1 MAWFDTT
8 PLGRI
13 ISRFSDDVDNV
24 DSSLSSDTVAVL
36 ENIISSF
43 GPLIVIAILF
53 PIFFVPCV
61 LVIPAFVY
69 CGVLFVRSGRELRRH
84 RNIAQSAAAAY
95 FTEMLGGISIVTSF
109 KLERKILM
117 HFHSLLDPISQ
128 IDFHIMCMQRWIRL
142 YPGIVSNLLALFA
155 GVIVVY
161 SRFDRHPSMAG
172 FVMLYSLRFARIG
185 PNMVR
190 RMHHVEES
198 MISVERLNHYMYEIE
213 TEPGVV
219 DADDNTAAAGS
230 QWRLSGG
237 AIEFRNV
244 VFRYRPELEPV
255 LHGVSFSITAGEM
268 VGVVG
273 RTGASKSTLVQ
284 VLTRLY
290 HIGAQD
296 RHEGSDGSGSGV
308 FIDGVDT
315 ATVGLREL
323 RASIAVIPQDPV
335 LFHGTVRSNL
345 DPL

>member
-1 MAWFDTT
+1 MI
-8 PLGRI
+8 G
-13 ISRFSDDVDNV
+13 
-24 DSSLSSDTVAVL
+24 
-36 ENIISSF
+36 
-43 GPLIVIAILF
+43 
-53 PIFFVPCV
+53 
-61 LVIPAFVY
+61 
-69 CGVLFVRSGRELRRH
+69 
-84 RNIAQSAAAAY
+84 
-95 FTEMLGGISIVTSF
+95 
-109 KLERKILM
+109 
-117 HFHSLLDPISQ
+117 
-128 IDFHIMCMQRWIRL
+128 
-142 YPGIVSNLLALFA
+142 NLLALAA

-161 SRFDRHPSMAG
+161 SRFDRHPSIAGLVMA
-172 FVMLYSLRFARIG
+172 YSLRFARMG

-190 RMHHVEES
+190 RIAHLEES

-219 DADDNTAAAGS
+219 DADDKTTAAGS

-244 VFRYRPELEPV
+244 VFRYRPELDPV
-255 LHGVSFSITAGEM
+255 LHGM

-345 DPL
+345 DPLGRFDDADLHQALGAAGLAGHSDVGLDAPVSEGGANLSAGQSQLLCLARAMLVQARIVVLDEATASVDAAADELIQRVIATKFRGCTVITIAHRLNTIMDYDRVLVMDAGRVVETGPPHALLADPDSHFARMAAAAQAH